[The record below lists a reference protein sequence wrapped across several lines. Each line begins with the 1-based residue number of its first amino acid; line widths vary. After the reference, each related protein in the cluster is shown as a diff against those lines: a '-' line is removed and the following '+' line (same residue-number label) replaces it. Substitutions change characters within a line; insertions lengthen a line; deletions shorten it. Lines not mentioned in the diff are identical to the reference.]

1 MPHLSP
7 AHSMMPES
15 PTLLVLADAV
25 LVLHAAVVAFVVAGL
40 ALIIIGNLRGWRWVN
55 QLYFRLLHLLA
66 IALVLAEAWLG
77 IPCPLTTLE
86 MWLRTQ
92 AGAATYS
99 GGFIAHWLHRLIFY
113 DLPPWVFVLAYSL
126 FALLVAASW
135 LWFPPRRRK

>member
-1 MPHLSP
+1 
-7 AHSMMPES
+7 MMPGS
-15 PTLLVLADAV
+15 PSLLLLADAV
-25 LVLHAAVVAFVVAGL
+25 LVLHAAVVLFVVAGL
-40 ALIIIGNLRGWRWVN
+40 ALIILGNLRGWSWVN
-55 QLYFRLLHLLA
+55 HVHFRLLHLLA

-99 GGFIAHWLHRLIFY
+99 GGFIAHWLHRLLFY

>member
-1 MPHLSP
+1 
-7 AHSMMPES
+7 MMPGS
-15 PTLLVLADAV
+15 PTLLLLADAV
-25 LVLHAAVVAFVVAGL
+25 LVLHAAVVLFVVAGL
-40 ALIIIGNLRGWRWVN
+40 ALIILGNLRGWSWVN
-55 QLYFRLLHLLA
+55 QIHFRLLHLLA

-86 MWLRTQ
+86 MWLRAQ

-126 FALLVAASW
+126 FALLVVASW

>member
-1 MPHLSP
+1 
-7 AHSMMPES
+7 MMPGS
-15 PTLLVLADAV
+15 PTLLLLADAV
-25 LVLHAAVVAFVVAGL
+25 LVLHAAVVLFVVAGL
-40 ALIIIGNLRGWRWVN
+40 ALIILGNLRGWGWVN
-55 QLYFRLLHLLA
+55 QVYFRLLHLLA

-86 MWLRTQ
+86 MWLRAQ

-99 GGFIAHWLHRLIFY
+99 GGFIAHWLHRLLFY

>member
-1 MPHLSP
+1 
-7 AHSMMPES
+7 MMPDS
-15 PTLLVLADAV
+15 PTLLLLADLV
-25 LVLHAAVVAFVVAGL
+25 LVLHAAVVVFVVGGL
-40 ALIIIGNLRGWRWVN
+40 ATILIGNFKGWHWVN
-55 QLYFRLLHLLA
+55 RLAFRLIHLLA

-99 GGFIAHWLHRLIFY
+99 GGFIAHWLHRLIYY
-113 DLPPWVFVLAYSL
+113 DLPPWVFMLAYSL
-126 FALLVAASW
+126 FALLVLASW

>member
-1 MPHLSP
+1 
-7 AHSMMPES
+7 MMPDS

-40 ALIIIGNLRGWRWVN
+40 AAILIGNFKGWHWVN
-55 QLYFRLLHLLA
+55 QPYFRIIHLLA

-86 MWLRTQ
+86 MWLRRL
-92 AGAATYS
+92 AGADTYS

-126 FALLVAASW
+126 FAALVLAAW
-135 LWFPPRRRK
+135 IFWPPHLQRKASRHD